1 MEEGRLVEVRVT
13 MAVDVE
19 KVVRVDGE
27 EVEVEAE
34 IVEEEEIG
42 ITMKVEVDKK
52 VEVKIETVK
61 KKVESKSGHVRSVG
75 EGG

>member
-1 MEEGRLVEVRVT
+1 MEEEVEIVEEWRLVEVRVA

-34 IVEEEEIG
+34 IVE
-42 ITMKVEVDKK
+42 KK
-52 VEVKIETVK
+52 
-61 KKVESKSGHVRSVG
+61 
-75 EGG
+75 